1 MNSSNPYNHIVVAK
15 TLAVH
20 SQELTRA
27 DIVTHSKLSVGGTI
41 NRVLKELELSGFIS
55 KHHPFQNKKKET
67 IYKLTNLQSLFY
79 HKYIQPKIPSGPG
92 TLLVKIEII
101 AVFLNSVVELFF
113 CFIP

>member
-55 KHHPFQNKKKET
+55 KHRPFQIKKKET
-67 IYKLTNLQSLFY
+67 IYKLTNIQSLFFL
-79 HKYIQPKIPSGPG
+79 KYPTQITI
-92 TLLVKIEII
+92 
-101 AVFLNSVVELFF
+101 
-113 CFIP
+113 